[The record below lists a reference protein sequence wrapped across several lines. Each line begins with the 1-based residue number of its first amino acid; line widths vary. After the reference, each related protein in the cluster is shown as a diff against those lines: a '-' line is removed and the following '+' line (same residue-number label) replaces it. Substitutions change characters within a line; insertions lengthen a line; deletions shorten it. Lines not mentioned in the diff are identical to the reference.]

1 MPISSFMGLQTA
13 LSGLQADQE
22 AINTTG
28 QNIANAN
35 TPGYSRQVVNLQ
47 AAQPLS
53 LPALSSLTGTGAQ
66 LGTGVDA
73 TTISRIRNLFLDVQY
88 RTQNSATSNAATQ
101 QTTLQ
106 QAQTAL
112 DEPSSNGISAQLT
125 NFWNAWGAL
134 ANAPTSTA
142 ALQAVV
148 DSGTTLTQTIN
159 QVDAQ
164 LATVQS
170 QAAQHEA
177 MLTGPS
183 GQLMTDATQI
193 ASLNNQISQS
203 MANGQTPNDLLDQRD
218 QLLDDL
224 SSLGNIKV
232 TNQSN
237 GMVQVNFGDAAQPL
251 ISGTGVNWPQAI
263 TAATGGSVGA
273 LISESSPTGQVGQ
286 YMSMLDGVAN
296 QLITSVNG
304 LTTSS
309 PFFSGTN
316 ASNIAV
322 AATPSTVQTGSA
334 GAGAGANDVAQ
345 AVAALAGGPVDQ
357 GYDAFVSH
365 VGSDVSATN
374 STQQTASNLLGAI
387 DSQRQSVSGVSLD
400 EEMTNLISFQRGYQ
414 ASARIMT
421 TIDSTLDTLINHTG
435 MVGL

>member
-1 MPISSFMGLQTA
+1 MPISTFMGLQTA

-35 TPGYSRQVVNLQ
+35 TPGYSRQVVSLQ
-47 AAQPLS
+47 AAMPLS
-53 LPALSSLTGTGAQ
+53 VPALSSLTGMGAQ

-73 TTISRIRNLFLDVQY
+73 TTINRIRNQFLDVQY
-88 RTQNSATSNAATQ
+88 RTQNSATSNSTTQ

-112 DEPSSNGISAQLT
+112 DEPSANGISAQLT

-142 ALQAVV
+142 ALQSVV

-159 QVDAQ
+159 QVDGQ

-170 QAAQHEA
+170 QASQHEA
-177 MLTGPS
+177 ALTGPS

-203 MANGQTPNDLLDQRD
+203 TANGQTPNDLLDQRD

-224 SSLGNIKV
+224 SSLGNITV

-251 ISGTGVNWPQAI
+251 INGTTVNWPQTI
-263 TAATGGSVGA
+263 TSATGGTVGA
-273 LISESSPTGQVGQ
+273 LISESSPTGQIAQ
-286 YMSMLDGVAN
+286 YMGMLNGVAN

-309 PFFSGTN
+309 PFFSGSN

-322 AATPSTVQTGSA
+322 AATTSTIQTGSA

-357 GYDAFVSH
+357 SYDAFVAH
-365 VGSDVSATN
+365 VGSDVSATS

-387 DSQRQSVSGVSLD
+387 NGQRQSVSGVSLD
-400 EEMTNLISFQRGYQ
+400 EEMTNLITFQRGYQ

-435 MVGL
+435 SVGM